1 MADVVDETADARSLV
16 FTVPDGP
23 GDPVIPSER
32 LRYAPGQFLTL
43 RVPSDRTGSVAR
55 CYSLCSSPF
64 TGDPMTVTVKRTA
77 DGYASNWLCDHAHAG
92 MKIHVLA
99 PSGTFVPKTLDAD
112 FLLLAAGSGITPMMA
127 ICKSALSEGSGKVVL
142 IYANRDENSVIFGG
156 ALRELAAKYPDRLT
170 VVHWLETVQ
179 GLPSAAALAGLGGA
193 LRRPR
198 RVHLRAGA
206 VHGRR
211 RGGAQEPG
219 TPPERIHIEVFK
231 SLESDP
237 FAAVVIEDD
246 GDEPPATAVVEL
258 DGETHTVSWPRNAKL
273 LDVLLD
279 KGLDAPFSCREG
291 HCGACAVLKRSG
303 EVADG
308 SQRRARA
315 ARPRRGPHPRLPG
328 AAAVGFRRS
337 HLRRV
342 AQRLTIREPEGS
354 MMKRLASVLAAVS
367 TTWLTLALVTPTAVS
382 SAALDTAD
390 TSFPINEFTQLEVHT
405 TANCVLADNAVLLP
419 RRGQPAHA
427 GGADRVPARP
437 VGPPDHH
444 TAVIGPD
451 RLPGFGLGRPQHP
464 DVQIHW
470 AR

>member
-1 MADVVDETADARSLV
+1 MTDEPLGSHVLELQVADVIDETADARSLV

-23 GDPVIPSER
+23 GDPVIPSEK

-64 TGDPMTVTVKRTA
+64 TGDPMTVTVKRTD

-127 ICKSALSEGSGKVVL
+127 ILKSALSEGSGKVVL
-142 IYANRDENSVIFGG
+142 IYANRDENSVIFGST
-156 ALRELAAKYPDRLT
+156 LRELAAKYPDRLT

-179 GLPSAAALAGLGGA
+179 GLPSAAALAGLAAPYAGHDAYICGPGPFMAAAEEAVKGA
-193 LRRPR
+193 
-198 RVHLRAGA
+198 
-206 VHGRR
+206 
-211 RGGAQEPG
+211 G
-219 TPPERIHIEVFK
+219 TPPGRIHIEVFK

-246 GDEPPATAVVEL
+246 GDEPPATAIVEL
-258 DGETHTVSWPRNAKL
+258 DGKTHTVSWPRNAKL

-303 EVADG
+303 EVEMEVNDVLEQQDLDEG
-308 SQRRARA
+308 LILGCQ
-315 ARPRRGPHPRLPG
+315 ARPK
-328 AAAVGFRRS
+328 S
-337 HLRRV
+337 D
-342 AQRLTIREPEGS
+342 
-354 MMKRLASVLAAVS
+354 SVE
-367 TTWLTLALVTPTAVS
+367 VTY
-382 SAALDTAD
+382 D
-390 TSFPINEFTQLEVHT
+390 E
-405 TANCVLADNAVLLP
+405 
-419 RRGQPAHA
+419 
-427 GGADRVPARP
+427 
-437 VGPPDHH
+437 
-444 TAVIGPD
+444 
-451 RLPGFGLGRPQHP
+451 
-464 DVQIHW
+464 
-470 AR
+470 